1 MPRLRKLLEE
11 LEKASTKE
19 YQNILRKISD
29 EVTKDDFRPELES
42 STFGDI
48 VDLLIVL
55 PETTFSELI
64 EKFSDII
71 IRKIGEGKPEDF
83 GKLFEGL
90 SREKRKAFSR
100 NFRSYVSK
108 RLSSFTLREIV
119 KMVYSVVPATRET
132 LLNQYKEIMMRP
144 DFTKLLLKTDIETIA
159 EFLSVMPESIRRT
172 LINRHKNF
180 FLSDDFIG
188 KLKEAPP
195 DSRAVLLRW
204 LPRDISSKIVEKLS
218 G

>member
-29 EVTKDDFRPELES
+29 EVTKDDFRSELES

-71 IRKIGEGKPEDF
+71 IRKIGGGKPEDF

-90 SREKRKAFSR
+90 SKEKRKAFSR
-100 NFRSYVSK
+100 SFRSYVSK

-180 FLSDDFIG
+180 FLSDDFIE

-195 DSRAVLLRW
+195 DSRAILLRW
-204 LPRDISSKIVEKLS
+204 LPRDISSKIIEKLS

>member
-29 EVTKDDFRPELES
+29 EVTKDDFRSELES

-55 PETTFSELI
+55 PETTFNELI
-64 EKFSDII
+64 EKFSDVI

-90 SREKRKAFSR
+90 SKEKRKAFSR
-100 NFRSYVSK
+100 SFRSYVSK

-180 FLSDDFIG
+180 FLSDDFIE
-188 KLKEAPP
+188 KLKETSP
-195 DSRAVLLRW
+195 DSRAILLRW